1 MNEISVWSGL
11 LLYGFAATASPP
23 PPVPSPPMVVEG
35 RNATSDVQAR
45 GAQTRDVQAR
55 DVQAS
60 PAGRVLHTHHAWR
73 ARHRR

>member
-11 LLYGFAATASPP
+11 LLYGFAATALPP
-23 PPVPSPPMVVEG
+23 PPLPAPPMVVEG

-45 GAQTRDVQAR
+45 DVQAN
-55 DVQAS
+55 S
-60 PAGRVLHTHHAWR
+60 GPVLHTHHVWR

>member
-23 PPVPSPPMVVEG
+23 PPLPSLPMVVEG

-45 GAQTRDVQAR
+45 DVQTRDMQAR
-55 DVQAS
+55 DVQA
-60 PAGRVLHTHHAWR
+60 PAGPVLHTHHAWR